1 MIRRHLI
8 LTAPILALLGIAA
21 LALSACG
28 KPAEKAAA
36 GATPA
41 ELTFSILSAENQT
54 SMEPLWAPLLADMSE
69 AIGVPVKPYFAT
81 NYTSLVEA
89 MRFKQVQM
97 GWFSAAPALQ
107 AVRRADAEV
116 LGRVVDAGGDAT
128 YKSVII
134 VRKGSGITLDKLL
147 KCDKSLTFGLGDTQS
162 TSGTLAPMTYL
173 FTPNNVEPVKCF
185 KSVRSASHQAN
196 AFSVANGVLD
206 AATNNTVGIL
216 FFQRQ
221 SPAMAEKIEVI
232 WTSPPLP
239 ESSIVV
245 RKDLDPALKEKIRQ
259 FFLTYGTGTD
269 AKAETQ
275 REVLK
280 GLAYGGFRP
289 ANDSYLDPVR
299 EMEAGEALA
308 AAKRSGDQGRVAK
321 AQAEFDKIRAE
332 AAQARA
338 IEPAAAP

>member
-1 MIRRHLI
+1 MIRRDLM
-8 LTAPILALLGIAA
+8 
-21 LALSACG
+21 LALSAATLALAACG
-28 KPAEKAAA
+28 KPPEKADA
-36 GATPA
+36 GAAPT

-54 SMEPLWAPLLADMSE
+54 SMEPLWAPLLADMSDQ
-69 AIGVPVKPYFAT
+69 IGVKVKPFFAT

-128 YKSVII
+128 YKSVLI
-134 VRKGSGITLDKLL
+134 VKKGSGITLDKVL
-147 KCDKSLTFGLGDTQS
+147 KCDKTLNFGLGDTQS
-162 TSGTLAPMTYL
+162 TSGTLAPMAYL
-173 FTPNNVEPVKCF
+173 FTPKNIEPNKCF

-196 AFSVANGVLD
+196 TFSVANGVLD
-206 AATNNTVGIL
+206 VATNNTVGL
-216 FFQRQ
+216 VFFKRQ
-221 SPAMAEKIEVI
+221 SPEMAAKIEVI

-269 AKAETQ
+269 EKAAKQ

-280 GLAYGGFRP
+280 GLAYGGFKP
-289 ANDSYLDPVR
+289 ADNSYLDPVR
-299 EMEAGEALA
+299 EMEAAEALA
-308 AAKRSGDQGRVAK
+308 AARRGGDKAK
-321 AQAEFDKIRAE
+321 IAAAQAEFDKIRAD

-338 IEPAAAP
+338 IEPAPAQ